1 MRTLVAAVLGF
12 VAGAGITVWLV
23 RSGAGDFAIRRTDA
37 VQDLE
42 RQLRDAETHRD
53 QLGRQLEDVNARAA
67 RMEKAFGDLERRFRE
82 LQGDG
87 DAGHP
92 H

>member
-1 MRTLVAAVLGF
+1 MKTLVAALLGF
-12 VAGAGITVWLV
+12 VIGAGTAVWLV

-42 RQLRDAETHRD
+42 RQLRDAEIHRD
-53 QLGRQLEDVNARAA
+53 RLGRQLEDVNARAA
-67 RMEKAFGDLERRFRE
+67 RMEKAFSDLERRFHE
-82 LQGDG
+82 LEGG
-87 DAGHP
+87 DAARP